1 MSCADRPRKETEVRE
16 KFGFFFR
23 KDFKIYAEPI
33 DNPANTKGELVGIGE
48 DIEKLVTQAKTE
60 AKIEVLEEVALET
73 RANVC
78 ECGEKWCET
87 DLGIWVEKMLSNLK
101 KKKK

>member
-1 MSCADRPRKETEVRE
+1 MKKREIKFRCWNEKEKWEEISQKLDDFFE
-16 KFGFFFR
+16 K
-23 KDFKIYAEPI
+23 
-33 DNPANTKGELVGIGE
+33 T
-48 DIEKLVTQAKTE
+48 KTE